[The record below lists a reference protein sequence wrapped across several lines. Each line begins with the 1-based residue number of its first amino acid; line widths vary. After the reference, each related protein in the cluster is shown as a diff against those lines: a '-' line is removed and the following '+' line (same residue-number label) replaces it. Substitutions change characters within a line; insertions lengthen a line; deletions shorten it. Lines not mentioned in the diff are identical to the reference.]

1 MLKKTRCFIRL
12 YVLFIKKGVCLYEFM
27 CGMVPYGEDA
37 TDPYEIYEEIIKQT
51 LNFPNYVK
59 DKLAKNLMVQL
70 LSKIPELRLGSSFA
84 ALKANVWFNNF
95 DWVFIKILCIY
106 MIFLLKK

>member
-1 MLKKTRCFIRL
+1 MLKNTMCFIL
-12 YVLFIKKGVCLYEFM
+12 LHVLFIKKGVCLYEFM

-37 TDPYEIYEEIIKQT
+37 TDPYEIYEEIVKQT

-70 LSKIPELRLGSSFA
+70 LNKIPELRLGSSFA

-95 DWVFIKILCIY
+95 DWVSIQ
-106 MIFLLKK
+106 FLKYFELFTN